1 MRRST
6 NRLRWAMMFQLL
18 EVRQIHSFQG
28 TTLYSCKHEDTLKID
43 AWKMKFQ
50 HGHSWSPFS
59 GAVWYVSFRVFGPL
73 GCHCVS
79 FPEVRSF
86 FRSWSCHWYF
96 LMEKI
101 MDHLGRTVKR
111 SLYSNSMY
119 YNCFFLD
126 LWTIN
131 GMYFCSMLLGGTV
144 PIRIPTLMSLM
155 TVKSMRPCWRSLE
168 EPEWENQINT
178 RIRVHDW

>member
-1 MRRST
+1 MNRVAGVLRPLWTTGHVPPTVVADSVLFYMRRST

-28 TTLYSCKHEDTLKID
+28 TTLYSCKHGDTLKID
-43 AWKMKFQ
+43 AWKMKFPP
-50 HGHSWSPFS
+50 GHSWSPFS

-119 YNCFFLD
+119 YNCFFF
-126 LWTIN
+126 WTYEPSTVCI
-131 GMYFCSMLLGGTV
+131 FVPCCWEVPSPSEFLL
-144 PIRIPTLMSLM
+144 
-155 TVKSMRPCWRSLE
+155 
-168 EPEWENQINT
+168 
-178 RIRVHDW
+178 